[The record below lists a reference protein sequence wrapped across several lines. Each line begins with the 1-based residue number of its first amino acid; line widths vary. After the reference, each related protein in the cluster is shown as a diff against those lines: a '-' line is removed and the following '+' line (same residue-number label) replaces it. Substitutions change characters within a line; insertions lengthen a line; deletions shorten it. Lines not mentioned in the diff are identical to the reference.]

1 MHSSEYRPNVSPS
14 RNEIHCS
21 KMLFLIEEKLFG
33 LVYNVHVP
41 INETVTCNCDLQN
54 VICQTNISY
63 FENYKKKTQLWKI

>member
-1 MHSSEYRPNVSPS
+1 
-14 RNEIHCS
+14 
-21 KMLFLIEEKLFG
+21 MLFLIEEKLFG
-33 LVYNVHVP
+33 LVYKVHVP